1 MAQIFVKGTY
11 VYMKKQLLVQKL
23 IKMSSQINKKN
34 ANPSDPEPIN
44 HFEDVVL
51 YQALRMLTNKQINK
65 LIEKQK
71 NLI

>member
-1 MAQIFVKGTY
+1 VAQIFVKGTY
-11 VYMKKQLLVQKL
+11 TCMKKQLLIIKL
-23 IKMSSQINKKN
+23 IEMSCLINKKN
-34 ANPSDPEPIN
+34 ADPSDSEPTN